1 MTSTLFPPEPSPMP
15 SITGPGAPTDRMV
28 CLPAHCTTVTAE
40 DIRVRLVL
48 AADFDDL
55 IEVDASQVE
64 SIGQATLQLLI
75 AARAEAVATG
85 RGFAIVDPSAAFVE
99 RVTLCRLA
107 EAIGLESQKE
117 LNS

>member
-1 MTSTLFPPEPSPMP
+1 MTSTLSPPELLAAA
-15 SITGPGAPTDRMV
+15 PGAPVDRTV
-28 CLPAHCTTVTAE
+28 RLPAHCTTVTAE

-48 AADFDDL
+48 AADFDGA
-55 IEVDASQVE
+55 IEVDAGEVE